1 MARVAAVTGVN
12 TVMRNFKAL
21 HAKLGMAHQAAL
33 TAGGRY
39 ILKESQEIVPVQ
51 TGHLKRSGVVY
62 NAGGFGYYA
71 IIIVGYGG
79 DAKYAVY
86 VHEDPTK
93 AHGAAF
99 NIKHAD
105 KIAHSGKSH
114 TIKKGKH
121 AGKTV
126 WKPSLQQGT
135 AQGGF
140 FPRGENQQYKFLETP
155 FIKKRLQ
162 MLAIIRKTYKQ
173 VAGRL

>member
-1 MARVAAVTGVN
+1 MARVTAVYGVK
-12 TVMRNFKAL
+12 TVMRNMRAL
-21 HAKLGMAHQAAL
+21 HGRLGVAHQAAL
-33 TAGGRY
+33 TAGAKY
-39 ILKESQEIVPVQ
+39 ILRESQQIVPVQ
-51 TGHLKRSGVVY
+51 TGHLKRSGTVY
-62 NAGGFGYYA
+62 NAGGIGYYA

-105 KIAHSGKSH
+105 KIARAGSYSTNLKTKKSRFKPYGKM
-114 TIKKGKH
+114 
-121 AGKTV
+121 
-126 WKPSLQQGT
+126 GT
-135 AQGGF
+135 ATYGW

-173 VAGRL
+173 VVGRL